1 MGLKLI
7 SFLVLLV
14 GLAACRPKQKEFHS
28 GEKLQVLGTTG
39 IVADMLREIGGQH
52 VEVAQLMGAGVDPH
66 LYKLTQND
74 LVKLRKADII
84 FYNGLHLEGKMA
96 ETLEKVARKRKVVAL
111 SEVLPESRLHRSG
124 NFGGAHDPHIWFDVE
139 LWSMTIPGVVHSLSQ
154 MDTLHAAYYQEQ
166 GETYQKK
173 LLDLD
178 KFVRQEISK
187 IPRNQRVLITA
198 HDAFGYF
205 GTRYDIEVKGLQG
218 ISTLTDYGLADVRS
232 LVNFIVERKIPAIF
246 IETSVSNRSIE
257 AVLTGCHAKGS
268 PVYEG
273 GSLYSD
279 ALGEAGKP
287 EGTYIGM
294 VQANVRT
301 ITHAL
306 THKKQTP

>member
-1 MGLKLI
+1 MGFKLI
-7 SFLVLLV
+7 SFLVFLV
-14 GLAACRPKQKEFHS
+14 GLAACRPKQKEFHT

-52 VEVAQLMGAGVDPH
+52 VQVAQLMGAGVDPH

-111 SEVLPESRLHRSG
+111 SDVLSESRLHRSG

-139 LWSMTIPGVVHSLSQ
+139 LWSMTIPGVVQALSQ
-154 MDTLHAAYYQEQ
+154 MDTLHADYYQQQ
-166 GETYQKK
+166 GKVYQNK

-178 KFVRQEISK
+178 KFVHQEISK

-218 ISTLTDYGLADVRS
+218 ISTLTDYGLADVRT

-306 THKKQTP
+306 THKNKTP